1 MADTAALPAITL
13 RSLDAGWNYDRWE
26 RELPDDGNRYEVIE
40 GILYLTTA
48 PGYFHQWIVRRLDR
62 YIGVP
67 LEQQGLAYAATA
79 PIGVLMPGCEPVQ
92 PDFALVRRDRA
103 GIISERRIRGA
114 PDLIA
119 EVLSPSNPE
128 QDTVIKRRVYARAG
142 VPEYWI
148 IRPETR
154 DVLVCRNP
162 DATLGDYTFTLLVG
176 AAETL
181 LAHPFPIRMS
191 VSMMIS
197 PLTLYDPILA
207 DADCVATQCY
217 PACPHDLATSR

>member
-1 MADTAALPAITL
+1 MADTVALPTITL
-13 RSLDAGWNYDRWE
+13 RSLDAGWNYERWE

-40 GILYLTTA
+40 GILYTTTA
-48 PGYFHQWIVRRLDR
+48 PSYFHQWIVRRLDR

-67 LEQQGLAYAATA
+67 LEQQELAYAATA
-79 PIGVLMPGCEPVQ
+79 PIGVLMPGCDPVQ
-92 PDFALVRRDRA
+92 PDFVLVRRDRA
-103 GIISERRIRGA
+103 GIISERRIRGT

-128 QDTVIKRRVYARAG
+128 QDTIIKRRVYARAG

-162 DATLGDYTFTLLVG
+162 DATLGDDTFTLLVG

-181 LAHPFPIRMS
+181 SAHTFPIT
-191 VSMMIS
+191 V
-197 PLTLYDPILA
+197 P
-207 DADCVATQCY
+207 VAELFAGAPDT
-217 PACPHDLATSR
+217 TV